1 MREQT
6 SVPLVSRNGRLR
18 GQQRAVVQT
27 LFGTAALALLTFI
40 CFQLGLNLATAVCLD
55 LALVVLLSLWGS
67 FVASAVVSVI
77 AVVLLNYYFTA
88 PRFRLQISSP
98 FDTIAVAVFLATS
111 AVITTLVARARIRSE
126 QLVRSESALRQAQ
139 VDLSHAN
146 RVMLVGEM
154 TSSIAHEINQPLT
167 GVVANAGTCSRYL
180 AAETPNLEEARRYLA
195 LIARDGKRAAEI
207 IGRVRALLKR
217 APPRKELLDMNEVIR
232 EVIALTQNELQRS
245 SVKLEMHLSNGL
257 PLVPAD
263 RVQLQQVMLNVLVN
277 AVEAMNEVGDR
288 SHELEVASGRS
299 DGTDVFVEV
308 RDSGRG
314 VDAATLDHLFD
325 SFFTTKTEG
334 MGMGL
339 SLSRSIIEAHGGRIW
354 AAPNEPHGLALR
366 FTLPI
371 QADRRAGDE
380 K

>member
-1 MREQT
+1 
-6 SVPLVSRNGRLR
+6 
-18 GQQRAVVQT
+18 
-27 LFGTAALALLTFI
+27 
-40 CFQLGLNLATAVCLD
+40 
-55 LALVVLLSLWGS
+55 
-67 FVASAVVSVI
+67 
-77 AVVLLNYYFTA
+77 
-88 PRFRLQISSP
+88 
-98 FDTIAVAVFLATS
+98 
-111 AVITTLVARARIRSE
+111 
-126 QLVRSESALRQAQ
+126 
-139 VDLSHAN
+139 
-146 RVMLVGEM
+146 
-154 TSSIAHEINQPLT
+154 
-167 GVVANAGTCSRYL
+167 
-180 AAETPNLEEARRYLA
+180 
-195 LIARDGKRAAEI
+195 
-207 IGRVRALLKR
+207 
-217 APPRKELLDMNEVIR
+217 
-232 EVIALTQNELQRS
+232 
-245 SVKLEMHLSNGL
+245 
-257 PLVPAD
+257 
-263 RVQLQQVMLNVLVN
+263 MLNVLVN